1 MNIILIGPQGS
12 GKGTQAALLSQELH
26 SRHIASGDMFRKAFE
41 DKTELG
47 KQAQAYVDRGELV
60 PDEIVV
66 AMVLSSLEEPES
78 KNGVILDGFPRTLT
92 QAQALDSE
100 LQHIGRQIDVVIYL
114 NVTHDELMSRLAQR
128 YICRAQQHVY
138 HAKFRPPKV
147 PGICDIDGSELYQRA
162 DDTGEAIQKRLGI
175 FFQETTHVLD
185 YYKKQQKLIE
195 IDADPSVKT
204 VHTALLAQLQ
214 RQPLSRLQ

>member
-1 MNIILIGPQGS
+1 MDIILIGAQGS
-12 GKGTQAALLSQELH
+12 GKGTQAALLAQQFQ

-47 KQAQAYVDRGELV
+47 MRAKVYADRGELV
-60 PDEIVV
+60 PDDIVV
-66 AMVLSSLEEPES
+66 AMILNTIEEPES
-78 KNGVILDGFPRTLT
+78 RNGVILDGFPRTL
-92 QAQALDSE
+92 AQAKALDAE
-100 LQHIGRQIDVVIYL
+100 LHHIGRQIDAVIYL
-114 NVTHDELMSRLAQR
+114 NVSRPELLSRLAQR

-162 DDTGEAIQKRLGI
+162 DDTGEAIQRRLDI
-175 FFQETTHVLD
+175 FFRETTHVLD
-185 YYKKQQKLIE
+185 YYKTRQKLTE

-204 VHTALLAQLQ
+204 VQMRLLKE
-214 RQPLSRLQ
+214 LSQFA